1 MARPSKLTPA
11 LAAGIVELIGHCVP
25 PATAAGAFGVAR
37 STYFEWIARGEGT
50 DPQRLA
56 EPIYQEFAE
65 SVAKAER
72 QAESALVDLAIRK
85 ARTTRDALDILAR
98 RFGGDWREKTEVRI
112 DVRHIL
118 EGLTNDPDE
127 LEAAVREAERL
138 MGTNR

>member
-1 MARPSKLTPA
+1 
-11 LAAGIVELIGHCVP
+11 
-25 PATAAGAFGVAR
+25 
-37 STYFEWIARGEGT
+37 
-50 DPQRLA
+50 LA

-72 QAESALVDLAIRK
+72 QAESALVGLAIRK

-127 LEAAVREAERL
+127 LEAAVRVAERL

>member
-1 MARPSKLTPA
+1 
-11 LAAGIVELIGHCVP
+11 
-25 PATAAGAFGVAR
+25 
-37 STYFEWIARGEGT
+37 
-50 DPQRLA
+50 LA

-127 LEAAVREAERL
+127 LEAAVRVAERL

>member
-1 MARPSKLTPA
+1 
-11 LAAGIVELIGHCVP
+11 
-25 PATAAGAFGVAR
+25 
-37 STYFEWIARGEGT
+37 
-50 DPQRLA
+50 LA